1 MLPFCSP
8 APAPPARLRSG
19 RQALGS
25 ESGLTLIE
33 VLVTALIVILLG
45 SATATAL
52 ISTSHASGDQRMRS
66 QADALASQDQE
77 RLRGLSDEQLNG
89 LDKKRTQNVDGN
101 DFTVRSVASFL
112 DTTGGSSCTSQ
123 AAASYKITSTVSWG
137 ESFSNR
143 TDTSVTEESLLAR
156 PVTGDLLTQV
166 NDETQQPLPGVTVA
180 AKGPSTQTGRSDD
193 NGCVL
198 FAGLTP
204 GAYTVNLTDPGYV
217 DPDGNAS
224 PPNNTANVTTSGV
237 AKPAGYPFEMGLAG
251 SITGTF
257 TTSAGPG
264 GQADGISWLGSG
276 ALDAMSGFQ
285 SSPAAAAA
293 PAPMTSLTTGPLF
306 PFDVA
311 KSGAGDYTNNYAV
324 WAGRCAQQQPPAG
337 TGRYSVIPGSV
348 GQAQGVPE
356 PLLALTSVT
365 STDAGG
371 VTTVVKPDH
380 VRLSFASRTGAS
392 CSDSWTPTLS
402 SAATPAT
409 MPVTGWLAYPG
420 QPYADGSAGTLS
432 VCADYGGY
440 ASTLPA
446 TNTSFT
452 APNAVGTIAI
462 TRAGGRATC

>member
-1 MLPFCSP
+1 MPPLRSPTPALPS
-8 APAPPARLRSG
+8 RLRPG
-19 RQALGS
+19 RNALGS
-25 ESGLTLIE
+25 ETGLTLIE

-52 ISTSHASGDQRMRS
+52 ISTTHTSGDQRMRS
-66 QADALASQDQE
+66 QADALANQDQE

-89 LDKKRTQNVDGN
+89 LNQSRTQTVDGN
-101 DFTVRSVASFL
+101 DFTVKSVASFL

-123 AAASYKITSTVSWG
+123 AAASYKITSTASWTEG
-137 ESFSNR
+137 FSSR

-156 PVTGDLLTQV
+156 PVTGNLLTQV
-166 NDETQQPLPGVTVA
+166 DDQTHQPLSGVTVA
-180 AKGPSTQTGRSDD
+180 ANGPSTQTGASDD

-204 GAYTVNLTDPGYV
+204 GAYTVNLTDSGYV

-251 SITGTF
+251 SIAATF
-257 TTSAGPG
+257 TTSTAGAS

-285 SSPAAAAA
+285 SSPAAAPP

-311 KSGAGDYTNNYAV
+311 KTGAGDYTDNYAV

-337 TGRYSVIPGSV
+337 TSRYSVTPGSV
-348 GQAQGVPE
+348 GQAQSVPE
-356 PLLALTSVT
+356 PLLAVTSVT
-365 STDAGG
+365 STDAKG
-371 VTTVVKPDH
+371 VTTVVKPTH
-380 VRLSFASRTGAS
+380 VRLTFLSQTGAS
-392 CSDSWTPTLS
+392 CSDSWIPKLS
-402 SAATPAT
+402 TPAA

-420 QPYADGSAGTLS
+420 QPYADGSTGTLS

-440 ASTLPA
+440 RSSLPA

-462 TRAGGRATC
+462 IRAGVKATC

>member
-1 MLPFCSP
+1 MLPLRSP
-8 APAPPARLRSG
+8 ANAPSSRLRSG
-19 RQALGS
+19 RAALSS
-25 ESGLTLIE
+25 ETGLTLIE

-66 QADALASQDQE
+66 QADALANQDQE
-77 RLRGLSDEQLNG
+77 RLRGLSDQQLNG
-89 LDKKRTQNVDGN
+89 LNQNRTQTVDGH
-101 DFTVRSVASFL
+101 DFTVKSVASFL

-123 AAASYKITSTVSWG
+123 AAASYKITSTVSWTEG
-137 ESFSNR
+137 FSNR

-166 NDETQQPLPGVTVA
+166 NDQTRQPLSGVTVA
-180 AKGPSTQTGRSDD
+180 ANGPSTQTGASDT
-193 NGCVL
+193 NGCAL

-204 GAYTVNLTDPGYV
+204 GAYTVTLTDPGYV
-217 DPDGNAS
+217 DPDGKAS
-224 PPNNTANVTTSGV
+224 PPNNTATVTTSGV
-237 AKPAGYPFEMGLAG
+237 AKPAGNPFEMGLAG
-251 SITGTF
+251 SVAGTF
-257 TTSAGPG
+257 TTSTAGVG
-264 GQADGISWLGSG
+264 GEADGISWLGSG

-285 SSPAAAAA
+285 TSPAT
-293 PAPMTSLTTGPLF
+293 APMTSLTTGSLF

-311 KSGAGDYTNNYAV
+311 KSGAADYTDNYAV
-324 WAGRCAQQQPPAG
+324 WAGRCAQQQPPTG

-348 GQAQGVPE
+348 GQAQSVPE

-365 STDAGG
+365 STDAKG

-452 APNAVGTIAI
+452 APNPVSTIAI

>member
-1 MLPFCSP
+1 
-8 APAPPARLRSG
+8 
-19 RQALGS
+19 
-25 ESGLTLIE
+25 
-33 VLVTALIVILLG
+33 
-45 SATATAL
+45 
-52 ISTSHASGDQRMRS
+52 MRS
-66 QADALASQDQE
+66 PT
-77 RLRGLSDEQLNG
+77 DEQLNG
-89 LDKKRTQNVDGN
+89 LNQNRTQTVDGN
-101 DFTVRSVASFL
+101 DFTVKSVASFL

-123 AAASYKITSTVSWG
+123 AAASYKITSTASWTEG
-137 ESFSNR
+137 FSSR
-143 TDTSVTEESLLAR
+143 TDTFVTEESLLAR

-166 NDETQQPLPGVTVA
+166 NDQTHQPLPGVTIA
-180 AKGPSTQTGRSDD
+180 ATGPSTQTGASDT
-193 NGCVL
+193 NGCAL

-204 GAYTVNLTDPGYV
+204 GAYTVNLTDSGYV

-224 PPNNTANVTTSGV
+224 PANNTATVTTSGV
-237 AKPAGYPFEMGLAG
+237 AKPAGNPFEMGLAG
-251 SITGTF
+251 SIAGTF
-257 TTSAGPG
+257 TTSTAGAG
-264 GQADGISWLGSG
+264 GEADGISWLGSG

-285 SSPAAAAA
+285 SSPAPGPA
-293 PAPMTSLTTGPLF
+293 PAPMTSLTTAPLF

-311 KSGAGDYTNNYAV
+311 KSGAGDYTDNYAV
-324 WAGRCAQQQPPAG
+324 WPGRCAQQQPPAG
-337 TGRYSVIPGSV
+337 TGRYSVTPGSV
-348 GQAQGVPE
+348 GQAQNVPE

-365 STDAGG
+365 STDAKG

-380 VRLSFASRTGAS
+380 VRLSFASRTGSS